1 MKIAVP
7 SDEGQYLSQHFGR
20 TLGFTIFEVADGQI
34 VNQIYRPNTF
44 TGHAL
49 GQHHEHQHHGAEHDD
64 HAYHSH
70 GRILSALSDC
80 DVVIAGGMGQRLY
93 IDLTDAG
100 KKVFITTQRE
110 TRKAVEMFLTDELS
124 SDKEACGHHE

>member
-7 SDEGQYLSQHFGR
+7 SDEGRYLSQHFGR
-20 TLGFTIFEVADGQI
+20 TLGFSIFEVTNGQI

-49 GQHHEHQHHGAEHDD
+49 GLHYEHQHHGADNDD
-64 HAYHSH
+64 HTRHSH
-70 GRILSALSDC
+70 GSILSALNDC
-80 DVVIAGGMGQRLY
+80 EIVIAGGMGQRLY
-93 IDLTDAG
+93 IDLTGAG

-110 TRKAVEMFLTDELS
+110 TRKAVEMFLADELS
-124 SDKEACGHHE
+124 SDKEACEHHE